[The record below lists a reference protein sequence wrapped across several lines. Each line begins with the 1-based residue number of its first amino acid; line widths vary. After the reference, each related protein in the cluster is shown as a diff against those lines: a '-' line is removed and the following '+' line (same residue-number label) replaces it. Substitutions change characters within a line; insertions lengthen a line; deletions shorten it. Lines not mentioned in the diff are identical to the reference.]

1 MALVLITGGI
11 RSGKSRFAENYL
23 IDHGNPPWIYLP
35 TGTASDED
43 FKERIERH
51 RKNRDTRIE
60 TLEGFSGAWNW
71 DMSSSSPLH
80 GIPKTASVLLDSLG
94 LMVSAVLERHP
105 EDPAPKILERILPF
119 LDFLR
124 NRPGLG
130 VIVSEEAGLGGVPMT
145 PLGRRFVDC
154 LGESNQLVASG
165 SESVYFLAAGYPI
178 LLKSKS

>member
-1 MALVLITGGI
+1 MPTVLITGGI

-35 TGTASDED
+35 TGTASDEE
-43 FKERIERH
+43 FKDRIERH

-60 TLEGFSGAWNW
+60 TLEGFSEAWNLE
-71 DMSSSSPLH
+71 MSSSSELH
-80 GIPKTASVLLDSLG
+80 RISKTASILLDSMG
-94 LMVSAVLERHP
+94 LMVSMALERHP
-105 EDPAPKILERILPF
+105 EEPVQGILERIAPF
-119 LDFLR
+119 LDFLQ

-145 PLGRRFVDC
+145 LVGRRFVDC
-154 LGESNQLVASG
+154 LGECNQLLASG

-178 LLKSKS
+178 LLKSKP